1 MHTYNNTTT
10 CKIQWLSIEYSVQY
24 MTVNNCLHFTNI
36 VNENRKIILIFN
48 VSDDKLLKF
57 FSSRYGIFH
66 SYRDVTIANKGLL
79 VFGPCLWRLSNE
91 EYLTC
96 YTC

>member
-57 FSSRYGIFH
+57 FFFS
-66 SYRDVTIANKGLL
+66 
-79 VFGPCLWRLSNE
+79 LWDISLIQRRHH
-91 EYLTC
+91 C
-96 YTC
+96 K